1 MKKRGVF
8 TSALNGVLSRTM
20 TPKSQIWVET
30 VIYTL
35 IGLTIMGIVISVI
48 TPKINQMTDKAVIE
62 QSTESLNKINEAFSD
77 ILLSSGSQQQV
88 NLLVKKGEYLI
99 DAIGN
104 RIVFNFKNSNYKY
117 SELNLSFKKIDVY
130 VLTIDQGNKKYDVS
144 LWLNYS
150 YLNLTYND
158 KKENKFL
165 TTAANPYPVV
175 ISNIGGIDKRVIFK
189 SVTNPSLISTALSQG
204 INPSLITLTR

>member
-62 QSTESLNKINEAFSD
+62 QSIESLNKINEAFSD

-88 NLLVKKGEYLI
+88 NLLVKRGEYLI

-130 VLTIDQGNKKYDVS
+130 VLTIDKGNKKYDVS

-175 ISNIGGIDKRVIFK
+175 ISNIGGIDKRVNIRL
-189 SVTNPSLISTALSQG
+189 V
-204 INPSLITLTR
+204 